1 MNTVYIIFK
10 NGEVTTIK
18 SKLALTIA
26 TGFLAQWFDMSD
38 FACIPEHTKNNRIF
52 YFVEK
57 GIKVDVIIERRNG
70 DVFDD

>member
-26 TGFLAQWFDMSD
+26 TGFLMDWFDLED
-38 FACIPEHTKNNRIF
+38 FKCIPGTNGKNRVF
-52 YFVEK
+52 YLIEK
-57 GIKVDVIIERRNG
+57 GVEIKPIIQI
-70 DVFDD
+70 

>member
-26 TGFLAQWFDMSD
+26 TGFLMDWFDLND
-38 FACIPEHTKNNRIF
+38 FKCIPCNTEKNRVF
-52 YFVEK
+52 YFIEK
-57 GIKVDVIIERRNG
+57 GIEIKPIIQI
-70 DVFDD
+70 

>member
-26 TGFLAQWFDMSD
+26 TGFIMDWFDLDD
-38 FACIPEHTKNNRIF
+38 FKCIPANNDKQRIF
-52 YFVEK
+52 YLIEK
-57 GIKVDVIIERRNG
+57 GVEIKPIIQ
-70 DVFDD
+70 F